1 MNLTSKKLTNETSQ
15 QANLFFPS
23 YQKIE
28 YEYPY
33 HLKEYQKGPDI
44 FYEKF
49 VAMYSAKK
57 ALVTGNFSRHYSM
70 LMTFVNYTIKRTNI
84 LGKNPKSNS
93 NSRDCNQYDFIEKKI
108 EAFLSIMED
117 VFPSYNMMN
126 SKRSFGL
133 RNSYIKHIFTV
144 SATFTRL
151 YRLILKEVMMDTI
164 GEQILNNEYR
174 VLLHN
179 FGQNHP
185 GLLPQLTEL
194 GSSFYRNADILPVT
208 LPTVLITA
216 NKTDKPSKN
225 YLHHLHF
232 AIRKLKDI
240 MFRIWTFFILL
251 NYDANS
257 DSFFITNVHYFDMES
272 LLEKFVLIDG
282 QEKGHALIQKLRS
295 VALEIDSFSDFMTM
309 ILYIQFNNQERYRMH
324 SFSKSI
330 RMVKNNDE
338 DFFSLLYIFISI
350 YANQFI
356 KKEKLESILE
366 FVDEL
371 AEKRVFALDL
381 KQMES
386 IVGFEQTLVQVVSL
400 VQPFRDQGCG
410 Q

>member
-1 MNLTSKKLTNETSQ
+1 MGKDPNSKSNS
-15 QANLFFPS
+15 N
-23 YQKIE
+23 
-28 YEYPY
+28 
-33 HLKEYQKGPDI
+33 
-44 FYEKF
+44 
-49 VAMYSAKK
+49 
-57 ALVTGNFSRHYSM
+57 
-70 LMTFVNYTIKRTNI
+70 
-84 LGKNPKSNS
+84 SNS

-117 VFPSYNMMN
+117 VFPSYNLMN

-133 RNSYIKHIFTV
+133 RNSYIKQIFTS

-194 GSSFYRNADILPVT
+194 GNSFYRNADILPVT
-208 LPTVLITA
+208 LPIVLITA
-216 NKTDKPSKN
+216 NNTTDKPSKD
-225 YLHHLHF
+225 YLLHLHF
-232 AIRKLKDI
+232 AIKKLKDI

-251 NYDANS
+251 NYDAKS

-330 RMVKNNDE
+330 HMAKNNDGMK
-338 DFFSLLYIFISI
+338 DFYTLLYIFISI

-356 KKEKLESILE
+356 KKDKLESILE

-371 AEKRVFALDL
+371 AEKKVFALDL
-381 KQMES
+381 KQMEN
-386 IVGFEQTLVQVVSL
+386 IVGFEQTLVQLVGL
-400 VQPFRDQGCG
+400 VQPFRDQSCG